1 MIDPALATAADYAD
15 ALLVARRTK
24 NLVALVLLILL
35 LAQLGL
41 FLSLKYAVGPDGL
54 TKLAPVPAVVIPP
67 VVSPPVVSPTVTPT
81 TTDADGIPAA
91 ASPVVSTPA
100 STLVTTA
107 SPSAV
112 AAPSA
117 VDLIKLGMSVSMF
130 GGLVLSILLVLVLI
144 LIAHIMLVG
153 RLIGV
158 SPVISSLVVALFLA
172 LLLFP
177 WQSLLV
183 TSRIDSGGMDNA
195 NFVPP
200 GILYSWS
207 ELAARV
213 HSTPADVSGQVL
225 YWARFVAAPVL
236 AMILVLR
243 VQIRSGRGLRQA
255 LGEDV
260 SPDNPKFIN

>member
-1 MIDPALATAADYAD
+1 
-15 ALLVARRTK
+15 
-24 NLVALVLLILL
+24 
-35 LAQLGL
+35 
-41 FLSLKYAVGPDGL
+41 
-54 TKLAPVPAVVIPP
+54 
-67 VVSPPVVSPTVTPT
+67 
-81 TTDADGIPAA
+81 
-91 ASPVVSTPA
+91 
-100 STLVTTA
+100 
-107 SPSAV
+107 
-112 AAPSA
+112 
-117 VDLIKLGMSVSMF
+117 MF

-183 TSRIDSGGMDNA
+183 TSRIDSAGMDNA

-207 ELAARV
+207 EVASRV
-213 HSTPADVSGQVL
+213 HATPADVSGQVL

-260 SPDNPKFIN
+260 TPDNPKFVN